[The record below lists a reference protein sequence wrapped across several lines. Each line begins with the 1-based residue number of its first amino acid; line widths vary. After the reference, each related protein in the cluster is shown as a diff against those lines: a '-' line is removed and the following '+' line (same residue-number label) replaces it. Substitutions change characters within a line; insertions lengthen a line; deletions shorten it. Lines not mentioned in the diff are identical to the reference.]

1 MEQAAVRDVQE
12 ACVYD
17 RMILFLSEFFLYVPM
32 LHVLSGYFDV
42 CFLIQNTL
50 FLSFMPRCSTVF
62 LVLFTLTL

>member
-17 RMILFLSEFFLYVPM
+17 RMILFLSVFFLYVPM
-32 LHVLSGYFDV
+32 LQVLSDFLYD